1 MLCWFSL
8 NWSIENF
15 YFTCSLL
22 SFLPFILIFELCVC
36 GGGHT
41 APDLWELEPMPK
53 IEPDLFCYGSNSTI
67 VEQAAKN
74 ISHLKKDIFLAA
86 CVHYYTQPAAV
97 KHLGNSNPYYKK
109 K

>member
-1 MLCWFSL
+1 MKNSKLKFSEYMQ
-8 NWSIENF
+8 NIGRSK
-15 YFTCSLL
+15 
-22 SFLPFILIFELCVC
+22 SFGKFVLIV
-36 GGGHT
+36 
-41 APDLWELEPMPK
+41 
-53 IEPDLFCYGSNSTI
+53 YGSNVTI

-74 ISHLKKDIFLAA
+74 NFHLKKDIFLAA

>member
-1 MLCWFSL
+1 MWPVRIGTKL
-8 NWSIENF
+8 
-15 YFTCSLL
+15 
-22 SFLPFILIFELCVC
+22 
-36 GGGHT
+36 
-41 APDLWELEPMPK
+41 PK
-53 IEPDLFCYGSNSTI
+53 IEPNLFCYGSNATI

-74 ISHLKKDIFLAA
+74 NFHLKKDIFLAA